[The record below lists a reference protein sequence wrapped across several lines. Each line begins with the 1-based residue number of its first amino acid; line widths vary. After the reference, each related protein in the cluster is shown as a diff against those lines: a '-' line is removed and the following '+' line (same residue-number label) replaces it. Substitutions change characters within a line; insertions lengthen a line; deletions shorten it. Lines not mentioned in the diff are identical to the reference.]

1 MFALRTESM
10 PRSQLYEKN
19 LFVPGM
25 LTRYV
30 CRASR
35 SLWLI
40 TEKRFKT
47 ANTSR
52 RLSRRTFPQKQR
64 HKQSVFKQ
72 RHKRFYTQTPL
83 QFTDNFFYTE
93 EPFLKSAFTQ
103 NFYTKEFLQGEF
115 FAQKNFYTQK
125 NSLTKHFTQ
134 SSFYTQMPLHIE
146 TFTHRNVYTKKIH
159 RETLHTEA
167 FTQKCFDTQ
176 MILHT
181 QKLLHGN
188 NLTHRHFLHRFYT
201 QKVLD
206 TDAFKYIFFTEEPL
220 HKAAF
225 TNRRF
230 YTERPLH
237 RPAFTHTHSYFFT
250 DQPLHR
256 AVFTHSFFPTSV
268 CGVLMGSCFWLC
280 TPGRRPSRPSP
291 SVTFRL
297 THNSLTQLTHPQL
310 SHTQLSHAQLTH
322 THKPN
327 PLTYSLTQ
335 LSHTQHSHNTHTQ
348 HSCTTLS
355 RTTLHTQLSHTQL
368 THTQQLSQWHA
379 RWPRMAGVALGD
391 ALRGLSCGRRGTWH
405 AWHLWR
411 WAGSGDALGRG
422 WSVVTLRSFAWQVWH
437 LVPSTVTWYG
447 RRGTWW
453 DRPSLLV
460 WQAWHYNNGLAL
472 VTRLVAPG
480 PPWCRGLLSGRCG
493 TWWHRPSLCVAC
505 VALMAL
511 GWLWWRAW
519 SRLVR
524 RDARS
529 FARQAWHLVA
539 SISTFTLHGRLG
551 TYNNE
556 LALVTRSV
564 AWSAVTPKPFAWQA
578 WHLVTPTVT
587 LYSRRG
593 TWWHLTFRLCGRH
606 GAYHTDL
613 ALTRLVAVGPS
624 CGRRG
629 TWWHRPLHLVTSTLT
644 LCGRRG
650 TYGVGMALWRR
661 NLLRGRRGTWLHPRS
676 LCVASVALLA
686 VGWLWYWPVSSHLPQ
701 SCLKHDRTEQVWA
714 G

>member
-1 MFALRTESM
+1 METILHIDTFYTDFTHR
-10 PRSQLYEKN
+10 
-19 LFVPGM
+19 
-25 LTRYV
+25 
-30 CRASR
+30 
-35 SLWLI
+35 
-40 TEKRFKT
+40 RFW
-47 ANTSR
+47 
-52 RLSRRTFPQKQR
+52 
-64 HKQSVFKQ
+64 
-72 RHKRFYTQTPL
+72 TQTPL
-83 QFTDNFFYTE
+83 NTFFS
-93 EPFLKSAFTQ
+93 LR
-103 NFYTKEFLQGEF
+103 NLYTKQPLQ
-115 FAQKNFYTQK
+115 
-125 NSLTKHFTQ
+125 
-134 SSFYTQMPLHIE
+134 
-146 TFTHRNVYTKKIH
+146 
-159 RETLHTEA
+159 
-167 FTQKCFDTQ
+167 
-176 MILHT
+176 
-181 QKLLHGN
+181 
-188 NLTHRHFLHRFYT
+188 
-201 QKVLD
+201 
-206 TDAFKYIFFTEEPL
+206 TDAFTRRGLYTDQLLHTRTAIFLQTSL
-220 HKAAF
+220 
-225 TNRRF
+225 
-230 YTERPLH
+230 YTEQFLHIVFSLHLCVGFLWVLVFGCALPAVVRP
-237 RPAFTHTHSYFFT
+237 
-250 DQPLHR
+250 
-256 AVFTHSFFPTSV
+256 V
-268 CGVLMGSCFWLC
+268 
-280 TPGRRPSRPSP
+280 RRLPSP
-291 SVTFRL
+291 SVSHTTLSHNWL
-297 THNSLTQLTHPQL
+297 THNSLTHSYLTRNLLTHTNPTL
-310 SHTQLSHAQLTH
+310 SLTLSRSSLTHNILTTLTHNTHAQPSHAQLFTH
-322 THKPN
+322 N
-327 PLTYSLTQ
+327 SLT
-335 LSHTQHSHNTHTQ
+335 HN
-348 HSCTTLS
+348 L
-355 RTTLHTQLSHTQL
+355 L
-368 THTQQLSQWHA
+368 THNNSLSDMRGDLVWRAWHLVTRSA
-379 RWPRMAGVALGD
+379 VFRVAGVALGM
-391 ALRGLSCGRRGTWH
+391 RGTWH

-460 WQAWHYNNGLAL
+460 WQALHYNNGLAL

-551 TYNNE
+551 TYNNG

-578 WHLVTPTVT
+578 WHLVTSTVT